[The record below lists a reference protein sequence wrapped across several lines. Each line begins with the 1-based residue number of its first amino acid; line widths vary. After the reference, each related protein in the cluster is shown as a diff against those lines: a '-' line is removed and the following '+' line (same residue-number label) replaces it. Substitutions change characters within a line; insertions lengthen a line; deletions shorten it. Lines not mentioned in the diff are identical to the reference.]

1 LDAHTRHN
9 FAAGLMSAGGAET
22 FADRVE
28 EMVRSRV
35 LQHKLDAANF
45 SSFPT
50 AIGTVARLASARVQ
64 AAGINSEPLLEEAGL
79 TVEQIDDRGARLS
92 VQRQIRFLDLAAG
105 AVQDELLGFHLAKTC
120 DLRELGLLYY
130 VAASSQTL
138 GEGLS
143 RLARYTSINN
153 EALCVQYFEGKKKV
167 RMIVDYIGVPRHSD
181 RHQIE
186 FCLTILMRLCR
197 HLTQSRLVP
206 TRVRIAHRRDRA
218 LSKLAAFLG
227 SEIEFN
233 AECDEVAFDGAITSM
248 PLLSADPYL
257 NELLIAFCEEAMS
270 RRRKTRGTFESKV
283 ENAVAPLL
291 PHGRVGVG
299 EIARRLGMSHRT
311 FARQLASEGLTFT
324 GLLETL
330 RVELARTYLS
340 DPALPISQIAWLL
353 GYREVSA
360 FTHAFKRWTG
370 RTPSEMRSTLR
381 ASPTQALTARMQVAP
396 DLRRKQ

>member
-1 LDAHTRHN
+1 LQIA
-9 FAAGLMSAGGAET
+9 FET

-28 EMVRSRV
+28 EMVWSSV
-35 LQHKLDAANF
+35 LQDQLDAANF
-45 SSFPT
+45 SAFPT
-50 AIGTVARLASARVQ
+50 AIGSIARLASKRVQ
-64 AAGINSEPLLEEAGL
+64 AAGINPEPLLEKAGL
-79 TVEQIDDRGARLS
+79 TVEEIEDRGARLS

-105 AVQDELLGFHLAKTC
+105 ALQDELLGFHLAETC

-138 GEGLS
+138 GEALR

-153 EALCVQYFEGKKKV
+153 EGLHVQYFEGKNV
-167 RMIVDYIGVPRHSD
+167 RIVVDYVGVPRHSD

-227 SEIEFN
+227 SEIEFT
-233 AECDEVAFDGAITSM
+233 AEGDEVAFDGAITGM

-257 NELLIAFCEEAMS
+257 NEFLIAFCEEAMS

-299 EIARRLGMSHRT
+299 EIARRLGMSRRT

-340 DPALPISQIAWLL
+340 DSALPISQIAWLL

-370 RTPSEMRSTLR
+370 KTPREMRSTLH
-381 ASPTQALTARMQVAP
+381 AGPTQALPA
-396 DLRRKQ
+396 

>member
-1 LDAHTRHN
+1 
-9 FAAGLMSAGGAET
+9 
-22 FADRVE
+22 
-28 EMVRSRV
+28 MVWSSV
-35 LQHKLDAANF
+35 LQDQLDAANF
-45 SSFPT
+45 SAFPT
-50 AIGTVARLASARVQ
+50 AIGSIARLASKRVQ
-64 AAGINSEPLLEEAGL
+64 AAGINPEPLLEKAGL
-79 TVEQIDDRGARLS
+79 TVEEIEDRGARLS

-105 AVQDELLGFHLAKTC
+105 ALQDELLGFHLAETC

-138 GEGLS
+138 GEALR

-153 EALCVQYFEGKKKV
+153 EGLHVQYFEGKNV
-167 RMIVDYIGVPRHSD
+167 RIVVDYVGVPRHSD

-227 SEIEFN
+227 SEIEFT
-233 AECDEVAFDGAITSM
+233 AEGDEVAFDGAITGM

-257 NELLIAFCEEAMS
+257 NEFLIAFCEEAMS
-270 RRRKTRGTFESKV
+270 RRRKTRSTFESKV

-291 PHGRVGVG
+291 PHGRVGLG
-299 EIARRLGMSHRT
+299 EIARRLGMSR
-311 FARQLASEGLTFT
+311 RTFT

-370 RTPSEMRSTLR
+370 KTPREMRSTLR
-381 ASPTQALTARMQVAP
+381 AGPIQAVAAYNEQDATMGVAP
-396 DLRRKQ
+396 DLRQKQ

>member
-1 LDAHTRHN
+1 
-9 FAAGLMSAGGAET
+9 
-22 FADRVE
+22 
-28 EMVRSRV
+28 MVWSKV
-35 LQHKLDAANF
+35 LRDKLDAANF

-50 AIGTVARLASARVQ
+50 AIGGIARLASARVQ
-64 AAGINSEPLLEEAGL
+64 AAGINPEPLLEEAGL
-79 TVEQIDDRGARLS
+79 SVEQIEDRGARLS

-130 VAASSQTL
+130 VAASSPTL
-138 GEGLS
+138 GEGLR
-143 RLARYTSINN
+143 RLARYTSISN
-153 EALCVQYFEGKKKV
+153 EGLSVQYFEGRKV
-167 RMIVDYIGVPRHSD
+167 RILVDYVGVPRHSD

-197 HLTQSRLVP
+197 HLTHSRLVP

-233 AECDEVAFDGAITSM
+233 AECDEVAFDGAITAM
-248 PLLSADPYL
+248 PLVSADPYL

-270 RRRKTRGTFESKV
+270 RRQKTRGTFESKV

-299 EIARRLGMSHRT
+299 EIARRLGVSHRT
-311 FARQLASEGLTFT
+311 LARQLASEGLTFT

-330 RVELARTYLS
+330 RLELARTYLS

-370 RTPSEMRSTLR
+370 KTPSEMRSTLR
-381 ASPTQALTARMQVAP
+381 AGPIQAFAAYTEQDVPRQVAP
-396 DLRRKQ
+396 GLRRKQ

>member
-1 LDAHTRHN
+1 VL
-9 FAAGLMSAGGAET
+9 ET

-35 LQHKLDAANF
+35 LQDKLDAANF

-50 AIGTVARLASARVQ
+50 AIGGIARLASARVQ
-64 AAGINSEPLLEEAGL
+64 AAGINPGPLLEEAGL
-79 TVEQIDDRGARLS
+79 TVEQIEDRGARLS

-105 AVQDELLGFHLAKTC
+105 AVHDGLLGFHLAKTC

-138 GEGLS
+138 GEALR

-153 EALCVQYFEGKKKV
+153 EGLSVQYFEGRNV
-167 RMIVDYIGVPRHSD
+167 RIIVDYVGVPRHSD

-186 FCLTILMRLCR
+186 FCLTVLVRLCR

-218 LSKLAAFLG
+218 LSKLATFLG

-233 AECDEVAFDGAITSM
+233 AEGDEVTFDGAITGM

-257 NELLIAFCEEAMS
+257 NELLIKFCEEAMA

-299 EIARRLGMSHRT
+299 EIARRLGMSNRT

-370 RTPSEMRSTLR
+370 KTPREMRSTLR
-381 ASPTQALTARMQVAP
+381 AGPIQTLAAYHEQDAPMRVAP
-396 DLRRKQ
+396 HLRRKQ

>member
-1 LDAHTRHN
+1 
-9 FAAGLMSAGGAET
+9 
-22 FADRVE
+22 
-28 EMVRSRV
+28 MVRSKI
-35 LQHKLDAANF
+35 LHCKLDAAKF

-50 AIGTVARLASARVQ
+50 AIGRIARLARARVQ
-64 AAGINSEPLLEEAGL
+64 AAGINPEPLLEEAGL
-79 TVEQIDDRGARLS
+79 TDEQIKDRGARLS
-92 VQRQIRFLDLAAG
+92 VQRQIRFLDLAAD
-105 AVQDELLGFHLAKTC
+105 ALQDELLGFHLAKAC

-138 GEGLS
+138 GEALR
-143 RLARYTSINN
+143 RLARYSSIHN
-153 EALCVQYFEGKKKV
+153 EGLSVQYFEGKNV
-167 RMIVDYIGVPRHSD
+167 RIIVDYVGVPRHSD

-197 HLTQSRLVP
+197 HLTQSHIVP

-218 LSKLAAFLG
+218 LSKLTAFLG

-233 AECDEVAFDGAITSM
+233 AEGDEVAFDGAVTGL
-248 PLLSADPYL
+248 PLPSADPYL
-257 NELLIAFCEEAMS
+257 NELLIAICEDAMS
-270 RRRKTRGTFESKV
+270 RRQNTRGTFESKV

-370 RTPSEMRSTLR
+370 KTPSEMRSTLR
-381 ASPTQALTARMQVAP
+381 AGPIRALAAY
-396 DLRRKQ
+396 K

>member
-1 LDAHTRHN
+1 
-9 FAAGLMSAGGAET
+9 
-22 FADRVE
+22 
-28 EMVRSRV
+28 MVRSRV
-35 LQHKLDAANF
+35 LRDKLDAANF
-45 SSFPT
+45 SSLPT
-50 AIGTVARLASARVQ
+50 AIGSIARLANARVQ
-64 AAGINSEPLLEEAGL
+64 AAGINPEPLLEEAGL
-79 TVEQIDDRGARLS
+79 TVEQIEDRGTRLS

-105 AVQDELLGFHLAKTC
+105 ALQDELLGFHLAQTC

-138 GEGLS
+138 GEGLR
-143 RLARYTSINN
+143 RLARYTSISN
-153 EALCVQYFEGKKKV
+153 EGLCVQYFEGKRVKI
-167 RMIVDYIGVPRHSD
+167 IVDYVGVPRHSD

-206 TRVRIAHRRDRA
+206 TRVKIAHRRDRA

-227 SEIEFN
+227 NDIEFN
-233 AECDEVAFDGAITSM
+233 AERDEVTFDGVITGM
-248 PLLSADPYL
+248 PLVSADPYL
-257 NELLIAFCEEAMS
+257 NELLISFCEEAMS
-270 RRRKTRGTFESKV
+270 RRRKARGTFESKV

-299 EIARRLGMSHRT
+299 EIARRLGMSNRT

-370 RTPSEMRSTLR
+370 KTPSEMRSTLR
-381 ASPTQALTARMQVAP
+381 TAPIQALAAAYTEQDAPMQVAP

>member
-1 LDAHTRHN
+1 
-9 FAAGLMSAGGAET
+9 
-22 FADRVE
+22 
-28 EMVRSRV
+28 MVRSRV
-35 LQHKLDAANF
+35 LPDKLDAANF
-45 SSFPT
+45 STLPT
-50 AIGTVARLASARVQ
+50 AIGGIARLANARLR
-64 AAGINSEPLLEEAGL
+64 AAGINPEPLLEKAGL
-79 TVEQIDDRGARLS
+79 SVEQIEDRSARLS

-138 GEGLS
+138 GEGLR
-143 RLARYTSINN
+143 RLARYTSISN
-153 EALCVQYFEGKKKV
+153 EGLCVQYFEGKKV
-167 RMIVDYIGVPRHSD
+167 RIIVDYVGVPRHSD

-206 TRVRIAHRRDRA
+206 TRVKIAHRRDRA

-233 AECDEVAFDGAITSM
+233 AECDEVVFDGGITGM
-248 PLLSADPYL
+248 PLVSADPYL
-257 NELLIAFCEEAMS
+257 NEILIAFGEEAMS
-270 RRRKTRGTFESKV
+270 RRQKTRGTFESKV

-291 PHGRVGVG
+291 PHGRVGAG
-299 EIARRLGMSHRT
+299 EIARRLGMSNRT

-330 RVELARTYLS
+330 RIELARTYLS

-370 RTPSEMRSTLR
+370 KTPSEMRSTLR
-381 ASPTQALTARMQVAP
+381 AGPIQALAAYPEQDALMRAAP